1 MSIIKTIKEQVSGE
15 IIEKKSKF
23 IANVFCVETANEAE
37 EKIKEIKNK
46 YYDAKHNC
54 FAYLIMG
61 ENNEI
66 IKKAS
71 DDGEPSGTAGLPILQ
86 ILEKRNLSNILVI
99 VTRYFGGILLGTGG
113 LLRAYSDATIN
124 ALDKAKIIEKTLG
137 LEIIIE
143 TTYKDV
149 EQVKYYLEKQK
160 TKITNVNYQE
170 NVELLVEI
178 PEETK
183 DIILKNI
190 QEKIIK
196 YEIKTKKYIGI

>member
-124 ALDKAKIIEKTLG
+124 ALDKAEIIEKTLG